1 MVVVK
6 CPRCGYSWVTRSTRR
21 YVTCPNCYRKFPNP
35 RWATTGTTT
44 TTTSTTTGTGT
55 TTTTRSP
62 SEIAVWITDLP
73 GEAYRDLRELAEEVS
88 SPDPCGVEV
97 LVLDSGIA
105 EEVLRAHGIV
115 LEGEVIR

>member
-55 TTTTRSP
+55 STTTRSP
-62 SEIAVWITDLP
+62 EIGVWIADCIPELWS
-73 GEAYRDLRELAEEVS
+73 DLRELAEEVS
-88 SPDPCGVEV
+88 GPDPSGVEV
-97 LVLDSGIA
+97 LVLDAGVA
-105 EEVLRAHGIV
+105 EEVLRHYGV
-115 LEGEVIR
+115 EVVG